1 MTSERP
7 TNVISMA
14 DMKAVF
20 NVTDEFGI
28 DREQISVSLEKADP
42 GAVTLADDGVTI
54 EITVPLS
61 VKLDAFEKT
70 LRKLLHDMGHKEI
83 DQDD

>member
-1 MTSERP
+1 
-7 TNVISMA
+7 
-14 DMKAVF
+14 MKAVF

-42 GAVTLADDGVTI
+42 GSVTLASDGETI
-54 EITVPLS
+54 EITVPLT
-61 VKLDAFEKT
+61 VTLDAFEKT
-70 LRKLLHDMGHKEI
+70 LRKQLYDMGHKEI

>member
-1 MTSERP
+1 
-7 TNVISMA
+7 MA

-42 GAVTLADDGVTI
+42 GAVTLADDGVTL

-61 VKLDAFEKT
+61 VTLDAFEKT
-70 LRKLLHDMGHKEI
+70 LRTQLHDMGHKEI
-83 DQDD
+83 DVDD

>member
-1 MTSERP
+1 
-7 TNVISMA
+7 MA
-14 DMKAVF
+14 DMNAVF

-42 GAVTLADDGVTI
+42 GGVTLAADGVTL
-54 EITVPLS
+54 EITVPLT
-61 VKLDAFEKT
+61 VTRDAFEKT
-70 LRKLLHDMGHKEI
+70 LRMLLHDMGHKEI